1 MELRVS
7 KENEVKGG
15 LQEKRVSE
23 AWMDS
28 LGSLESQEH
37 REDLDL
43 LVWQDPR
50 ERREMWGRQDP
61 PACQALWCTER
72 A

>member
-1 MELRVS
+1 MALQVS
-7 KENEVKGG
+7 KENKAKGE

-28 LGSLESQEH
+28 LGSLERQES

-43 LVWQDPR
+43 LVWQDPE
-50 ERREMWGRQDP
+50 ERREMWDLQDP
-61 PACQALWCTER
+61 LVCQALWCRKR